1 MPAAPTRL
9 KQRPNAAAVTTKA
22 FLRAGQL
29 LQVPQAA
36 LARIVGVSEPTM
48 SRVAAGGRSIDPRAK
63 EGELAVLFL
72 RGFRSLDA
80 LFGGNHDQGRRW
92 LRAPNQH
99 LGGTPLEMVQTLA
112 GLIRVVEYLD
122 GMRGQ
127 G

>member
-1 MPAAPTRL
+1 MRAAPSRL
-9 KQRPNAAAVTTKA
+9 KQRPAAAAVTTKA
-22 FLRAGQL
+22 FLRAGL
-29 LQVPQAA
+29 LLRIPQAA

-48 SRVAAGGRSIDPRAK
+48 SRVAAGGRTIDPQAK
-63 EGELAVLFL
+63 EGELALLFL

-80 LFGGNHDQGRRW
+80 LFGGNHEQSRLW
-92 LRAPNQH
+92 LRAANRH

-112 GLIRVVEYLD
+112 GLIHVVEYLD